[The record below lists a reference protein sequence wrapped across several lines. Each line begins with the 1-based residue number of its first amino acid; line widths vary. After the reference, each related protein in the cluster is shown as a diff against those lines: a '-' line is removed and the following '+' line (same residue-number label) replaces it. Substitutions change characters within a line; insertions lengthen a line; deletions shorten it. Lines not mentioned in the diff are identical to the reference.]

1 VNSLKRRVRWLKLR
15 KAVFVIPSMGAK
27 QTRGRGKSFQV
38 IDDIVDEVNFRNVPE
53 FFKNIE

>member
-1 VNSLKRRVRWLKLR
+1 
-15 KAVFVIPSMGAK
+15 VFVIPSIGAK

-38 IDDIVDEVNFRNVPE
+38 IDNIVDEVNFKNVPE

>member
-1 VNSLKRRVRWLKLR
+1 
-15 KAVFVIPSMGAK
+15 MGAK

>member
-1 VNSLKRRVRWLKLR
+1 
-15 KAVFVIPSMGAK
+15 VFVIPSIGAK

-38 IDDIVDEVNFRNVPE
+38 IDNIVDEVKLKNVPE